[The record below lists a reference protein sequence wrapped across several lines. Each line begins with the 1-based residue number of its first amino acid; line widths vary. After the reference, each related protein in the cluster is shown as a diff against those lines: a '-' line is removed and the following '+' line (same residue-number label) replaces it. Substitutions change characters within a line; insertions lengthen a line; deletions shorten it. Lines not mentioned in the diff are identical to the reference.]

1 MEDRKGV
8 LKPGYLADVVVLSG
22 DIEAT
27 SPDNIALL
35 SPVLTICD
43 GRVTFE
49 GGGGR

>member
-8 LKPGYLADVVVLSG
+8 LKPGYFADVVVLSS

-27 SPDNIALL
+27 EPEAMGAL

-43 GRVTFE
+43 GRVTFDAR
-49 GGGGR
+49 GGR